1 MKQRI
6 KMKKY
11 EIYISGRVQGVG
23 YRYFVYYKARTLGIK
38 GSVKNLRDGRVK
50 VIAIGENTKKFIE
63 VLRKGPMVSYV
74 SDIQINE
81 LSSTKEYD
89 EFIVEY

>member
-1 MKQRI
+1 
-6 KMKKY
+6 MKKY
-11 EIYISGRVQGVG
+11 EIFVSGRIQGVG
-23 YRYFVYYKARTLGIK
+23 YRYFAYYKAKTLGIK

-63 VLRKGPMVSYV
+63 ELRKGPMMSHV

-81 LSSTKEYD
+81 LSATKEYD
-89 EFIVEY
+89 EFMVDY